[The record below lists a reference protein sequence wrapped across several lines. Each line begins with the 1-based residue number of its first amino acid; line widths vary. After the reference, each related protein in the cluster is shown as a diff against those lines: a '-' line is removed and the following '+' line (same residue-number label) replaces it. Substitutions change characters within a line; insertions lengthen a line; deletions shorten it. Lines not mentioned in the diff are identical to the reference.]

1 MGVGVFS
8 FVFFRLGF
16 FYSFLSLGFELFFLG
31 IWGGGRSRVYVA
43 LYIYFFTG
51 VGKEKNEK

>member
-31 IWGGGRSRVYVA
+31 IWGGGKVEGLCRS
-43 LYIYFFTG
+43 LYIFLYG
-51 VGKEKNEK
+51 GWEGKE